1 MHARYSPA
9 AKNCNDLADNHHIDL
24 VVDILLGQVTG
35 VTPTAADSTRG
46 VIRSDYFAS
55 SDVTTKVVTT
65 ALLYVA
71 LSGEYFYV
79 IDIRYHTKVYTS
91 LPPPCHRIAL
101 KC

>member
-35 VTPTAADSTRG
+35 PLRPTAPRG

-79 IDIRYHTKVYTS
+79 IDIRYNTKVYTS